1 MHALGRLFLGET
13 LSLGRIAA
21 AAVIALGAG
30 AGFFPAFNRNKK
42 SIALDLKHP
51 EGREVEQRRRAEA
64 ARAHTDL
71 ESGALVGSNIL
82 IP

>member
-1 MHALGRLFLGET
+1 MSVSSPLPHDAAPLHVTGQARYVDDMPMTADT
-13 LSLGRIAA
+13 LHLAFGLSGIAAGRIT
-21 AAVIALGAG
+21 VDV
-30 AGFFPAFNRNKK
+30 NRTYP
-42 SIALDLKHP
+42 L
-51 EGREVEQRRRAEA
+51 AEA